1 MKDYEAKEE
10 DILKLKQNPKF
21 KFGTFNKTNNVA
33 YVKQ

>member
-1 MKDYEAKEE
+1 MKDYEATEE

-21 KFGTFNKTNNVA
+21 TFGTFDKTTNVA